1 MEVRRMVDL
10 IIAIL
15 DLALC
20 IAYIFFLRK
29 SKSEN
34 KLDKVANILGAVAA
48 ACFGLGAIC
57 NFAMYFLG

>member
-1 MEVRRMVDL
+1 MDDRSDYCNFRLGFVH
-10 IIAIL
+10 
-15 DLALC
+15 C
-20 IAYIFFLRK
+20 IYLFLHK